1 MTTRYEIP
9 LTAENQTFKVALAG
23 VNYGMTL
30 RWNGQAAAWVLDIR
44 DSLGN
49 LLIGAIALITG
60 TDLLAPYAYMNF
72 GGTLTVASDNN
83 ADAIPTQSNLGSISH
98 LYFTT
103 P

>member
-1 MTTRYEIP
+1 MTVRYEIP
-9 LTAENQTFKVALAG
+9 LTPENQSFTVSLAG
-23 VNYGMTL
+23 VTYGMTL
-30 RWNGQAAAWVLDIR
+30 RWNDQAAAWVLDIY

-60 TDLLAPYAYMNF
+60 ADLLAPYTYLNF

-83 ADAIPTQSNLGSISH
+83 ADAVPTQTNLGSMSH